1 MRTIRAIGALGIAAL
16 SLSCSHATQQTA
28 QGPDPAAAT
37 AAPVEADTTGP
48 AQPIL
53 PAREAFTRG
62 WMPLAATGV
71 IEFRKANPTYDGRG
85 VLIGILDSGIDPGI
99 PGLSVT
105 STGERKILDLRDF
118 SGEGEVKLEKA
129 APSGDTVVIA
139 GKRLGGFSRVRTTNA
154 AGPWYVGTIAELP
167 LGEMPASDLN
177 GNRNDTDT
185 LPIVV
190 TRASD
195 GWVLFIDGN
204 GNGSLG
210 DERPVHDY
218 LIAREVFAWST
229 GKATP
234 NLTLAANFRDNRGV
248 PSLDLY
254 FDTSAHGSHVAGIAA
269 AHDMYGVKGFDGVAP
284 GAQLLGLKIANDA
297 QGGISTTGSMLRAVD
312 YAITF
317 AHQRRMPLVL
327 NMSFGVGNE
336 AEGKARIDQL
346 IDSVLQAHPDVVFTI
361 SAGNDGPG
369 LSTMGFPGSANR
381 ALTVGATFPAV
392 MLGAVTKPASDPV
405 SYFSAR
411 GGELAKPDIA
421 APGLAYSTVPHW
433 NVGDERKGG
442 TSMAS
447 PHAAGLSALLVS
459 AIAQRGE
466 KVDARLIKQALMV
479 TARPVPDQT
488 MLDEGTGVPDVRA
501 AMRWLEGSHAVPEV
515 DARPADH
522 GVTAAF
528 RPNGLEAAGDTVQSF
543 VLQRSGGGPESFSL
557 RSNAGWLLAPN
568 TVDMKESSA
577 KLDLRYRPEA
587 LKNPGV
593 YTGVVS
599 GWTSDTMA
607 GPAFRLV
614 NTIVIPAIG
623 PRIETNPQLIP
634 AGGQRRLFF
643 RAEAGRPF
651 FVAAATTSSQEQAQA
666 FLHEPGGQPYR
677 EANGIPAGSGDD
689 AALYVVDGRD
699 VVTGL
704 YETITVAPPLQ
715 STTSLTVIEQSP
727 VVINGTR
734 DAAGITIT
742 LQNAE
747 SSAVTTQP
755 FVVLVGAERTAT
767 ITGHGSAVDPVA
779 FGIPD
784 WAIHATVDVSM
795 DPAQWPRFTDFGLTL
810 FDSAGRQLGKQP
822 LNYALGRLHVDLPGT
837 ALGGA
842 VRLFPGLA
850 DPASEAP
857 WSVGLSIRLYADSS
871 HVERLPGSQI
881 TLPPGG
887 TGSVHI
893 AMPSQFPVSVG
904 PGFAPLG
911 IVVVPVG
918 ERTWTRE
925 IGFPE
930 PGAPLAP

>member
-1 MRTIRAIGALGIAAL
+1 
-16 SLSCSHATQQTA
+16 
-28 QGPDPAAAT
+28 
-37 AAPVEADTTGP
+37 
-48 AQPIL
+48 
-53 PAREAFTRG
+53 
-62 WMPLAATGV
+62 MPLAATGV

-392 MLGAVTKPASDPV
+392 MLGAVTKPASEREAHAHPV
-405 SYFSAR
+405 LLPDGRHFLYLR
-411 GGELAKPDIA
+411 GLPPGMRTVVVGDLNA
-421 APGLAYSTVPHW
+421 APEAQSTSPVVTTDYGVAVTQASAGGPPLVLFLRNDTLLAQAFDMAALALTGSPVTVMEQVAGIPNGALGLFSVSKNGTLVYRTVTGSNRQLTWFNRQGDIVGRPGERAPYGTMKVSPDGTKAVVVQNDPRQAGNADLWIVDLTSGASTRFTFDPGFDGQPVW
-433 NVGDERKGG
+433 
-442 TSMAS
+442 S
-447 PHAAGLSALLVS
+447 PDGRFIAWM
-459 AIAQRGE
+459 AQRNNQMGLYRKAADGTGTDE
-466 KVDARLIKQALMV
+466 LLAAPKDFTNLTDWTHNGFLIFTIGGDVQALPVTPDASGNRTPIPVIQSPANERGAYVSPDNRWIAYMSSETGRDEIYVQPFSVGGQASGKWMV
-479 TARPVPDQT
+479 SRGTRGMARWRADSKELMFVNGD
-488 MLDEGTGVPDVRA
+488 GAVVAVDVA
-501 AMRWLEGSHAVPEV
+501 
-515 DARPADH
+515 
-522 GVTAAF
+522 
-528 RPNGLEAAGDTVQSF
+528 
-543 VLQRSGGGPESFSL
+543 
-557 RSNAGWLLAPN
+557 
-568 TVDMKESSA
+568 
-577 KLDLRYRPEA
+577 
-587 LKNPGV
+587 
-593 YTGVVS
+593 
-599 GWTSDTMA
+599 A
-607 GPAFRLV
+607 GPAFQASAPKKLFQMPLDLLSNQNV
-614 NTIVIPAIG
+614 GTLADA
-623 PRIETNPQLIP
+623 PRDM
-634 AGGQRRLFF
+634 QRVLMVM
-643 RAEAGRPF
+643 P
-651 FVAAATTSSQEQAQA
+651 VQESAQ
-666 FLHEPGGQPYR
+666 R
-677 EANGIPAGSGDD
+677 ELA
-689 AALYVVDGRD
+689 
-699 VVTGL
+699 
-704 YETITVAPPLQ
+704 
-715 STTSLTVIEQSP
+715 
-727 VVINGTR
+727 
-734 DAAGITIT
+734 
-742 LQNAE
+742 
-747 SSAVTTQP
+747 
-755 FVVLVGAERTAT
+755 VVLNWQA
-767 ITGHGSAVDPVA
+767 
-779 FGIPD
+779 
-784 WAIHATVDVSM
+784 
-795 DPAQWPRFTDFGLTL
+795 GL
-810 FDSAGRQLGKQP
+810 RK
-822 LNYALGRLHVDLPGT
+822 
-837 ALGGA
+837 
-842 VRLFPGLA
+842 
-850 DPASEAP
+850 
-857 WSVGLSIRLYADSS
+857 
-871 HVERLPGSQI
+871 
-881 TLPPGG
+881 
-887 TGSVHI
+887 
-893 AMPSQFPVSVG
+893 
-904 PGFAPLG
+904 
-911 IVVVPVG
+911 
-918 ERTWTRE
+918 
-925 IGFPE
+925 
-930 PGAPLAP
+930 